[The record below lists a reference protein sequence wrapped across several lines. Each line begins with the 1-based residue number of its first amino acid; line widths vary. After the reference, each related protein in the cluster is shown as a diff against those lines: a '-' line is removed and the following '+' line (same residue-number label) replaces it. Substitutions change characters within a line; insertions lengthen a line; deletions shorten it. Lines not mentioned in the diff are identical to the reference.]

1 MEKAIN
7 HPDKSKMLVSIFN
20 DENPDYINELKSN
33 IELLEGFKT
42 LHYKPVY
49 KNIPMDKDSKIID
62 ELKLA
67 ETELIPT
74 LFFIDPFGYKG
85 LSLTLIHSV
94 LKDWGSDGIFF
105 FNYQRINSA
114 ISNEY
119 MISHMETLFG
129 SSRLKKLNM
138 EVQDL
143 APRQRERLILD
154 YLVDAIKEIGGN
166 YVLDFRFPH
175 YGEERTSHYLIFV
188 SKHIKGYR
196 VMKEILAKNSNSHNQ
211 GVASF
216 EFNSETTTEP
226 ELPFPYTY
234 GPLDKL
240 KVMLLTHFKGREL
253 LVSQIYEEHDIG
265 ETSTRHYTLSNY
277 KDALLHLEKE
287 GKIKVDKSASERQV
301 RNGKLTLGNGRIVK
315 FLNKRK

>member
-7 HPDKSKMLVSIFN
+7 NPNKRKMLVSIFN
-20 DENPDYINELKSN
+20 DGNSEYIEELKSN
-33 IELLEGFKT
+33 IEQLKGYKSLHHKPVFKT
-42 LHYKPVY
+42 IL
-49 KNIPMDKDSKIID
+49 MDEDSKIID

-114 ISNEY
+114 ISNKY
-119 MISHMETLFG
+119 MASHMNILFG
-129 SSRLKKLNM
+129 ESRYKKLKLK
-138 EVQDL
+138 VQDL
-143 APRQRERLILD
+143 APRQRERIILEYLI
-154 YLVDAIKEIGGN
+154 DAIKEIGGN

-188 SKHIKGYR
+188 SKHIKGYK
-196 VMKEILAKNSNSHNQ
+196 VMKDILAKNSNSYNQ

-216 EFNSETTTEP
+216 EFNPEIKTEP
-226 ELPFPYTY
+226 ELPFTDTN

-240 KVMLLTHFKGREL
+240 KIMLLSHFNGRNL
-253 LVSQIYEEHDIG
+253 LVSEVYEEHDIG
-265 ETSTRHYTLSNY
+265 EASTRHYTLSNY
-277 KDALLHLEKE
+277 KDALIDLERK
-287 GKIKVDKSASERQV
+287 GKIVVDKSASERQV
-301 RNGKLTLGNGRIVK
+301 RNGKLTLGDGRRVK
-315 FLNKRK
+315 FLKK